1 METYAGSGDVRFEYK
16 HFAFIGNE
24 SVKAAEASE
33 CAAEQDMFWPY
44 HDTIFANQRGENV
57 NAYSNAALKNFAAAL
72 GLDAAEFDSCLDS
85 GKYTRAVRSDLDEA
99 RDRDVRSTPTLFVNG
114 EKVEGAVTFAQ
125 LQSMIETIVANQ

>member
-24 SVKAAEASE
+24 SVKAAEAAE

-57 NAYSNAALKNFAAAL
+57 NAYSTAALKNFASAL
-72 GLDAAEFDSCLDS
+72 GMDTAAFNDCLDS
-85 GKYTRAVRSDLDEA
+85 GKYSRVVRNELTEG
-99 RDRDVRSTPTLFVNG
+99 RDRGVTSTPTLFVNG
-114 EKVEGAVTFAQ
+114 EEVRGAVPFDQ
-125 LQSMIETIVANQ
+125 LQSMVETILANQ